1 MMILF
6 NPILTKKVEKR
17 LIKCYR
23 LKRIKKETKKSY
35 LKWRKEIN
43 NNNDLFE
50 CLYFVACQEEAQMIE
65 LYDRHIGNDVVIA
78 ENLNGEI
85 IGGDSFNK
93 IYDTLEG
100 DYYHYRDKEAL
111 ILVNTCSKSNKWHF
125 YKKSD
130 GIAERRDIFHV
141 EIPDEIISEAVEN
154 ETIERDNSENI
165 KSNDNKDN
173 ESEENED
180 ATKENSD
187 C

>member
-1 MMILF
+1 MITLF

-23 LKRIKKETKKSY
+23 FKRIKKETKKSY

-50 CLYFVACQEEAQMIE
+50 SLYFVACQEEAQLIE
-65 LYDRHIGNDVVIA
+65 LYDKHIGNDVVIA

-100 DYYHYRDKEAL
+100 DYYHYRDKESL
-111 ILVNTCSKSNKWHF
+111 ILVNTCDKSKRWHF
-125 YKKSD
+125 YKKPNNKSGRLEIFTPITTEDSSSTD
-130 GIAERRDIFHV
+130 GIE
-141 EIPDEIISEAVEN
+141 VEN
-154 ETIERDNSENI
+154 SELEGNE
-165 KSNDNKDN
+165 NN

-180 ATKENSD
+180 ATEKNRD